1 MNRIKRAI
9 RSVQKPPKWLFYL
22 PARLLQCCGW
32 LLYRHEI
39 IDPADQ
45 IHRARGQIVIAWHN
59 RLLYFPVLLPK
70 EARQRTMAVVSASRD
85 GEYLSALIGYLG
97 LHALRGSSKKRG
109 LNAQLGAIKAIQS
122 QFHVAFTPDG
132 PRGPKYTM
140 SKGPIHLAGKT
151 GASILPLTSNASKYW
166 ELKSWDNFQI
176 PKPGAKLTLIIGDP
190 IQVPPNP
197 DAETLEKYRRQV
209 EDALKNLTVD
219 VN

>member
-1 MNRIKRAI
+1 MNRLKQAI

-22 PARLLQCCGW
+22 PAKILQCCCY

-39 IDPADQ
+39 IDPTDQ
-45 IHRARGQIVIAWHN
+45 IHNSRGRIVVAWHN
-59 RLLYFPVLLPK
+59 RLLFFPILIPLETRK
-70 EARQRTMAVVSASRD
+70 RTMAVVSASRD

-97 LHALRGSSKKRG
+97 LQALRGSSRKQG
-109 LNAQLGAIKAIQS
+109 LHAQLGAIKAIQD
-122 QFHVAFTPDG
+122 QYHVVFTPDG

-151 GASILPLTSNASKYW
+151 GAQILPLTINASKYW
-166 ELKSWDNFQI
+166 QLKSWDNFQI
-176 PKPGAKLTLIIGDP
+176 PKPGAKLTLVIGDP
-190 IQVPPNP
+190 IQVPPDP

-209 EDALKNLTVD
+209 EDALKKLTVD